1 MVTTSSA
8 PSAVAALGGEIE
20 VPSLAGRLK
29 VRVPPSTQPG
39 SLLRVKGKGAP
50 HRYRAGRGDQLVTV
64 SVEIPT
70 NLTPR
75 AQRLIE
81 ELGHELGEDVQPQQ
95 RTFVEKL
102 RNLFG

>member
-1 MVTTSSA
+1 MTF
-8 PSAVAALGGEIE
+8 AVAALGGEIE
-20 VPSLAGRLK
+20 VPSIAGRLK

-39 SLLRVKGKGAP
+39 SVLRIRGKGVP
-50 HRYRAGRGDQLVTV
+50 HRHRSGRGDQLVTV
-64 SVEIPT
+64 NVEVPTRLSV
-70 NLTPR
+70 R

-102 RNLFG
+102 RSLFD